1 MTEIRPE
8 DLTPGTGDP
17 VALRAGDICIAATY
31 RTGEVDIRR
40 NFGDCRVLVYNRDMK
55 LKGALWT
62 GQTGLVLGLAYSAAT
77 KTLIVSDATSKTI
90 TRFSAEGEMLPACP
104 DMQGKP
110 FGPIATTSE
119 GGMIIGE
126 HIYGDAMPFIGG
138 GEIYCFDA
146 EGELLARHAAERDPG
161 KFGFHGVTNMALTD
175 SDQTAIYISETGKR
189 VMRYD
194 LANGR
199 QLPDLF
205 SLPEGEGEDEGMV
218 TAGISL
224 LPDGNLLIAHVYGAS
239 LFSPEGEVLKTYD
252 IPDDRGWA
260 AIKASADGMAFH
272 VANFFTGRL
281 EKRDLNS
288 GEVISAVETDMIYT
302 LASIAEI
309 S

>member
-1 MTEIRPE
+1 MTEKKPE
-8 DLTPGTGDP
+8 DYTPGTSDP
-17 VALRAGDICIAATY
+17 VSLQPGDICIAATY

-40 NFGDCRVLVYNRDMK
+40 NFGDCRVLVYDKNLS

-62 GQTGLVLGLAYSAAT
+62 GETGLVLGLGFCTAT
-77 KTLIVSDATSKTI
+77 KTLFVSDATSQTVK
-90 TRFSAEGEMLPACP
+90 RFAPNGELLRSFPA
-104 DMQGKP
+104 MQGKP
-110 FGPIATTSE
+110 FGPIAAASD
-119 GGMIIGE
+119 GSIFIGE
-126 HIYGDAMPFIGG
+126 HLFGDAPPFLGG

-146 EGELLARHAAERDPG
+146 EGTLLVQHAAERDPG

-194 LANGR
+194 LAHGK
-199 QLPDLF
+199 QMPDLF
-205 SLPEGEGEDEGMV
+205 SFPDGEDGEEGMV

-224 LPDGNLLIAHVYGAS
+224 LPDGNILIAHVYGAG
-239 LFSPEGEVLKTYD
+239 LFSPAGDLLKDYD
-252 IPDDRGWA
+252 IPEERGWA
-260 AIKASADGMAFH
+260 AIRAKADGSAFF

-288 GEVISAVETDMIYT
+288 GEIICAIETGMIYT
-302 LASIAEI
+302 LASIVEI